1 MWKDT
6 TVATEPKIVFWNLLQ
21 DSGQAKDKLFLQFQV
36 YVSIYSIHNIFSVLA
51 ICNSAVR

>member
-36 YVSIYSIHNIFSVLA
+36 YVSIYKHT
-51 ICNSAVR
+51 